1 MPFSSED
8 HDWKV
13 AFTQSLLTIK
23 RNSNTMGKNVAQ
35 KLIDSHLVEGE
46 MEPGKEIGLK
56 MDQTLTQDATGTM
69 VMLEFEAM
77 GLPEVKTELS
87 AQYVD
92 HNLIQSDFKNPDDHL
107 FLRSA
112 CKKFGVY
119 YSRPGNGVSHPVHQE
134 RFGIPGK
141 TMIGSDSHTPAA
153 GAIGMLAIG
162 AGGLDVAMAMAG
174 KPYTI
179 KTPEIWGVKL
189 TGELPDWVSA
199 KDVILTMLQ
208 RHDVDGG
215 VGRIIEYYGP
225 GLDDLSCMDRHVIAN
240 MGTELGA
247 TSTVF
252 PADDEVR
259 RFLKSQGREEV
270 FTEIKAD
277 EDAEYDHYEEINL
290 SELVPMIAKPS
301 SPGNVVP
308 VREVEGQEIY
318 QSYVGSSA
326 NPGYRD
332 FAIAAEIVDDL
343 QVHDRVSFDINPTS
357 RQILENLMNEGHL
370 QMLTRAG
377 GRIHQ
382 AGCNGCIGMG
392 QAPATG
398 RISLRT
404 VPRNFAG
411 RSGTKEDAVY
421 LVSPETAAASALTG
435 KITDPRDLE
444 DIYGMS
450 YPDVSEPEE
459 LSINTDQIVPPPG
472 RTHEGGYDSGDGQF
486 DGQPGLG
493 TGDVQGELELEKGPN
508 VVSLP
513 DFEGLPDTLDGPVLL
528 KVGDDISTDHIMPAG
543 SRILPYRS
551 NIPEIS
557 KFVYYQVDESFYDR
571 AMEYQDEGFF
581 IVGGANYGQGSSREH
596 AAIAPRY
603 LGLRAVVAK
612 SFARI
617 HRQNCANFGILPL
630 IFADEN
636 DYDKIDQGDTL
647 KLENLREGIKDE
659 AQKVTL
665 HNETKDETYD
675 LTHTLSSREVEM
687 VLEGSQI
694 SVVKKEFAEEG
705 EVA

>member
-1 MPFSSED
+1 
-8 HDWKV
+8 
-13 AFTQSLLTIK
+13 
-23 RNSNTMGKNVAQ
+23 MGMNVAE
-35 KLIDSHLVEGE
+35 KLIDSHLEGGT
-46 MEPGKEIGLK
+46 MRPGEEIQLK

-77 GLPEVKTELS
+77 GIPRVKTELS

-92 HNLIQSDFKNPDDHL
+92 HNLIQSDYKNPDDHL

-112 CKKFGVY
+112 CKKFGVH

-134 RFGIPGK
+134 RFGKPGK
-141 TMIGSDSHTPAA
+141 TLIGSDSHTPAA

-179 KTPEIWGVKL
+179 RMPEVWGVKL

-225 GLDDLSCMDRHVIAN
+225 GLDSLSCMDRHVIAN

-252 PADDEVR
+252 PSDQEVK
-259 RFLKSQGREEV
+259 RFLRSQGREGDWSELS
-270 FTEIKAD
+270 AD
-277 EDAEYDHYEEINL
+277 PDATYDVHEEIDL

-326 NPGYRD
+326 NPGFRD
-332 FAIAAEIVDDL
+332 FAVAAEIVDGM
-343 QVHDRVSFDINPTS
+343 QVHDRVSFDVNPTS
-357 RQILENLMNEGHL
+357 RQILENLMNSGHL

-377 GRIHQ
+377 ARIHQ

-398 RISLRT
+398 QISLRT
-404 VPRNFAG
+404 VPRNFPG

-444 DIYGMS
+444 DLYDMS
-450 YPDVSEPEE
+450 YPHVREPEE
-459 LSINTDQIVPPPG
+459 IIVNTEQLVEPPS
-472 RTHEGGYDSGDGQF
+472 EDEAASMD
-486 DGQPGLG
+486 
-493 TGDVQGELELEKGPN
+493 LEKGPN

-513 DFEGLPDTLDGPVLL
+513 EFDPIPNELRVPVLL
-528 KVGDDISTDHIMPAG
+528 KMGDDVSTDEIMPAG

-551 NIPEIS
+551 NIPKIS
-557 KFVYYQVDESFYDR
+557 EFVFEQVDET
-571 AMEYQDEGFF
+571 FF
-581 IVGGANYGQGSSREH
+581 ERSQEVRETGHAVVAGTNYGQGSSREH
-596 AAIAPRY
+596 AALAPRW
-603 LGLRAVVAK
+603 LGTRVKLVK

-617 HRQNCANFGILPL
+617 HRQNLANFGILPL
-630 IFADEN
+630 QFKNDADYEH
-636 DYDKIDQGDTL
+636 IDQGDTL
-647 KLENLREGIKDE
+647 VLTDLRDSIQNGTDVE
-659 AQKVTL
+659 VY
-665 HNETKDETYD
+665 NEDKDETYVLEHD
-675 LTHTLSSREVEM
+675 LTPREIEM
-687 VLEGSQI
+687 VLTGSQI
-694 SVVKKEFAEEG
+694 GVVKKEFA
-705 EVA
+705 VA